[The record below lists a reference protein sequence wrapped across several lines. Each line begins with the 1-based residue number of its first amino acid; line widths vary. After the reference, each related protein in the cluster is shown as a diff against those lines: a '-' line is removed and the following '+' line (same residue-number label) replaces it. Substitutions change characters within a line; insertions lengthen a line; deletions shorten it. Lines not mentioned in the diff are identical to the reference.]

1 MAGSLDVEALELFD
15 PAPEDPTVHG
25 LAAAVI
31 AAARKFNQP
40 IALVAHGTAVPVA
53 WRAAQAL
60 QPAALVLSDGPV
72 SRLDGVLGGLCQLAR
87 SPWLFSK
94 TVLQPDFLTRWLA
107 SSAGLRRAVVNPY
120 VADRDTVVALLAP
133 LLRSPEHRL
142 AVARFLRSLPQAVVS
157 PTPYEGRTL
166 LCWGDAD
173 PLYGPEIADEA
184 RRWLPQAD
192 VVAVPGGQ
200 HLHPLERPWAMADL
214 VVQWLTERA
223 IAT

>member
-120 VADRDTVVALLAP
+120 VATPLSRFWHPCSGALSTAWP
-133 LLRSPEHRL
+133 SHVSCEACLRLWFRPPHMRVGRCC
-142 AVARFLRSLPQAVVS
+142 AGGMRTRSM
-157 PTPYEGRTL
+157 
-166 LCWGDAD
+166 
-173 PLYGPEIADEA
+173 
-184 RRWLPQAD
+184 
-192 VVAVPGGQ
+192 GQ
-200 HLHPLERPWAMADL
+200 K
-214 VVQWLTERA
+214 
-223 IAT
+223 